1 MEDLG
6 QRPVWSMSGSE
17 MLSTLDLLDAEL
29 ARLQTY
35 RLQVIAGLE
44 DVGYAN
50 EVGAHDTARLLTFR
64 YRLNSTDAHR
74 DVRLARA
81 LPKYATVSTALP
93 DPNPTPPT
101 TADPADSAVD
111 PTADA
116 AADSAADAADS
127 TVAPAVDSAADP
139 ADLTADSADP
149 AADPAAGP
157 AADSAADRPWLL
169 RPAQAEAI
177 VTSLERVPATVPVED
192 LEVAEQQLVSLAR
205 HLSPAELRRAGKQ
218 IRDLLD
224 TDGPEPDEHKAYARE
239 SLTLSDADNGVTFR
253 GYLANEN
260 AELLRALIHANARP
274 HKTVDG
280 DPDPRP
286 RAKRQADALTTTLTL
301 AATTTDTTP
310 RRDHRHSDP
319 PRPAPADTAD
329 RGDDRPSQPPRA
341 TPTDTDLRGEELP
354 GDPPLPAATSSGLRG
369 DDRPTTDRRSAGVG
383 TALAGDGTTST
394 DRDRPA
400 AEPTGS
406 PAADHLTG
414 AGGGRSG
421 GDHWV
426 PGFGAKANITVTIDL
441 NDLKAA
447 TADATGQLVYGD
459 DLSAAAIR
467 RLACDANII
476 PLVLGT
482 NSEPLDIGRAAR
494 LVNRHLRRALNAR
507 DKGCVV
513 CAAPPIHCDA
523 HHLHSWLDGGPTAIN
538 NLVLLCRRH
547 HRDLHSGHWT
557 IHITNGTVHVT
568 RPTWADPPP
577 PTLHRTTN
585 PPPPRPSRSHPPLP
599 NDASKDHQAPPSSAP
614 PASAPAAS
622 APAASAPAAA
632 GPNST
637 ACAPAARTASGMDSA
652 WSVPAPSGSE
662 GPGPSPLASAHSA
675 CAPPVSADS
684 GPAVPTSADSAPAVP
699 TSADS
704 APAVPT
710 SAAAPSAAST
720 SAPPDA
726 ARSAW
731 AASPPEPDHSPNAS
745 GTSTPPPRRPSRW
758 IADDEKLRQAAHFAV
773 WDNEPS
779 DDRPPGNPIRGAA
792 TPTTDLHL
800 NQPTSS
806 VLTQKLG
813 GVSERPGTPDHLDL
827 APNV

>member
-17 MLSTLDLLDAEL
+17 MLSTLDVLDAEL

-44 DVGYAN
+44 DVGYAQ

-81 LPKYATVSTALP
+81 LPKYDAVAAALPDTALP
-93 DPNPTPPT
+93 DTAPGAQTAAATAEHEHEHEHDAEPDHDEHD
-101 TADPADSAVD
+101 ADPDDRGEHGSEHADHRED
-111 PTADA
+111 DQ
-116 AADSAADAADS
+116 
-127 TVAPAVDSAADP
+127 
-139 ADLTADSADP
+139 
-149 AADPAAGP
+149 
-157 AADSAADRPWLL
+157 RWLL

-177 VTSLERVPATVPVED
+177 VSALERVPATVPVED
-192 LEVAEQQLVSLAR
+192 VEVAEQQLVNLAR

-239 SLTLSDADNGVTFR
+239 SLTLSDADNGVAFR

-286 RAKRQADALTTTLTL
+286 RTKRQADALTTTLTL
-301 AATTTDTTP
+301 AATTTDTTH
-310 RRDHRHSDP
+310 RRDDRLSDLA
-319 PRPAPADTAD
+319 RPAPTGTAD
-329 RGDDRPSQPPRA
+329 RRDDRPATDPRSPGVG
-341 TPTDTDLRGEELP
+341 TPLD
-354 GDPPLPAATSSGLRG
+354 GDGPTSA
-369 DDRPTTDRRSAGVG
+369 DHDRPTAEP
-383 TALAGDGTTST
+383 TT
-394 DRDRPA
+394 RPA
-400 AEPTGS
+400 ADQ
-406 PAADHLTG
+406 ADG
-414 AGGGRSG
+414 AGRSG
-421 GDHWV
+421 RNNWV

-447 TADATGQLVYGD
+447 TAEATGQLVYGD
-459 DLSAAAIR
+459 NLSAAAIR

-577 PTLHRTTN
+577 PPPTRNQSCCHPPTREAGDRTPAPDRTSAPEQPPPHEQSPPPEPARPRPPSADLAPERSPATEN
-585 PPPPRPSRSHPPLP
+585 PPENARVPQPSPDAERAPSPTHTPGYIHTPGDVTRPGTSTLTERP
-599 NDASKDHQAPPSSAP
+599 DRQ
-614 PASAPAAS
+614 PASADSPPDCS
-622 APAASAPAAA
+622 VSSG
-632 GPNST
+632 GPT
-637 ACAPAARTASGMDSA
+637 A
-652 WSVPAPSGSE
+652 
-662 GPGPSPLASAHSA
+662 
-675 CAPPVSADS
+675 APP
-684 GPAVPTSADSAPAVP
+684 T
-699 TSADS
+699 
-704 APAVPT
+704 
-710 SAAAPSAAST
+710 
-720 SAPPDA
+720 
-726 ARSAW
+726 
-731 AASPPEPDHSPNAS
+731 
-745 GTSTPPPRRPSRW
+745 PSRW
-758 IADDEKLRQAAHFAV
+758 KANDETLRQAARFAV
-773 WDNEPS
+773 WGNEPP
-779 DDRPPGNPIRGAA
+779 DQQPPDNGSRVDVNTAGQASTA
-792 TPTTDLHL
+792 
-800 NQPTSS
+800 
-806 VLTQKLG
+806 LT
-813 GVSERPGTPDHLDL
+813 
-827 APNV
+827 

>member
-17 MLSTLDLLDAEL
+17 MLSTLDVLDAEL

-44 DVGYAN
+44 DVGYAQ

-81 LPKYATVSTALP
+81 LPKYDAVAAALP
-93 DPNPTPPT
+93 DPALAD
-101 TADPADSAVD
+101 TAPGAQ
-111 PTADA
+111 TA
-116 AADSAADAADS
+116 AATAEHEQQHDHDAEPDHGGEHDAEHDRGEHDGEHADHRED
-127 TVAPAVDSAADP
+127 DQ
-139 ADLTADSADP
+139 
-149 AADPAAGP
+149 
-157 AADSAADRPWLL
+157 RWLL

-177 VTSLERVPATVPVED
+177 VSALERVPATVPVED
-192 LEVAEQQLVSLAR
+192 VEVAEQQLVNLAR

-239 SLTLSDADNGVTFR
+239 SLTLSDADNGVAFR

-301 AATTTDTTP
+301 AATATDTTP
-310 RRDHRHSDP
+310 RRD
-319 PRPAPADTAD
+319 D
-329 RGDDRPSQPPRA
+329 R
-341 TPTDTDLRGEELP
+341 
-354 GDPPLPAATSSGLRG
+354 AATE
-369 DDRPTTDRRSAGVG
+369 RRSAGVG
-383 TALAGDGTTST
+383 TALASDGTTLS
-394 DRDRPA
+394 DRDCPA

-406 PAADHLTG
+406 PAAEHLTG
-414 AGGGRSG
+414 AEGGRSG
-421 GDHWV
+421 QSGWV

-447 TADATGQLVYGD
+447 TAEATGQLVYGD
-459 DLSAAAIR
+459 NLSAAAIR

-568 RPTWADPPP
+568 RPAWADPPP
-577 PTLHRTTN
+577 PHTLNRTTN
-585 PPPPRPSRSHPPLP
+585 PPPPRPARSHPPLP
-599 NDASKDHQAPPSSAP
+599 DDAPKDTQASPRSVPPASEPA
-614 PASAPAAS
+614 ASAPAAS
-622 APAASAPAAA
+622 APAASAPAASAPATA

-637 ACAPAARTASGMDSA
+637 ACEPSARAASGTDSA
-652 WSVPAPSGSE
+652 YSAVAPSGSE
-662 GPGPSPLASAHSA
+662 GSGSPPAASAHSACAAPDSAHSA
-675 CAPPVSADS
+675 CAPP
-684 GPAVPTSADSAPAVP
+684 DSAHSACAPPA
-699 TSADS
+699 
-704 APAVPT
+704 
-710 SAAAPSAAST
+710 SAASSSAASA
-720 SAPPDA
+720 SAPPGA
-726 ARSAW
+726 APSAW
-731 AASPPEPDHSPNAS
+731 AASPPEPGNSPDAS
-745 GTSTPPPRRPSRW
+745 GRSTPPPRRPSRW
-758 IADDEKLRQAAHFAV
+758 VADDEKLRQAAQFAV
-773 WDNEPS
+773 WS
-779 DDRPPGNPIRGAA
+779 
-792 TPTTDLHL
+792 
-800 NQPTSS
+800 
-806 VLTQKLG
+806 
-813 GVSERPGTPDHLDL
+813 SERTGEPPTLTASSFSADSADRSAAHPPARSTTSWASTDEVGAISGEDDQRVAFLGSPPRSVNSARLGDRDV
-827 APNV
+827 PRRECVEMVRDG